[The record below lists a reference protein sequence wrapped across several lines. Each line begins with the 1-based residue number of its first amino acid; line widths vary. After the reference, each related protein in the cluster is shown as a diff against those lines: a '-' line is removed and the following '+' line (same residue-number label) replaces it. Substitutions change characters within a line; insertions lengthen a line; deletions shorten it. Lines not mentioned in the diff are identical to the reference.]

1 MAVANSIILI
11 VKGTYKMLFGVAGVR
26 SKSRR
31 VVILIW
37 LFYPV
42 PKARTDSN
50 PVFLLCM
57 YLGAGLAA
65 GRLAK
70 TGGLRT
76 DKFYIANDGDIG
88 FKEKSARSTA
98 LPQRPEDKVAL
109 NAGTGKKK
117 ILQV

>member
-1 MAVANSIILI
+1 
-11 VKGTYKMLFGVAGVR
+11 MLFGVAGVR

-31 VVILIW
+31 VVILVW

-76 DKFYIANDGDIG
+76 DKFYIANDGDTLVSKKRLHGVQHCPNGPKI
-88 FKEKSARSTA
+88 KS
-98 LPQRPEDKVAL
+98 P
-109 NAGTGKKK
+109 
-117 ILQV
+117 

>member
-1 MAVANSIILI
+1 MANSIILI

-50 PVFLLCM
+50 PVFLLCR
-57 YLGAGLAA
+57 YVPW
-65 GRLAK
+65 GRLA
-70 TGGLRT
+70 GWL
-76 DKFYIANDGDIG
+76 
-88 FKEKSARSTA
+88 
-98 LPQRPEDKVAL
+98 RPEDCVP
-109 NAGTGKKK
+109 
-117 ILQV
+117 ISFI